1 MLRVKPFAALRPL
14 PDLASH
20 VASVP
25 YDVVNTAEARAL
37 ADGNEHSFLHVIR
50 PDIDLPDGTDQG
62 DDVMFNK
69 ARTNFASMR
78 DEGVFDRDELPK
90 FYLYRQSMEL
100 LGEQV
105 SQTGVVACCHI
116 EDYTN
121 NLIKKHEKTRKAKE
135 DQRTRHVLEL
145 RANAEPVFFMHR
157 DDGTI
162 GARIGRD
169 TQGEP
174 LYDFVA
180 PDGVRHSI
188 WIAPE
193 TAPYADAYA
202 ALDAAYVADGHHRT
216 ASAARA
222 GAELRSQNAA
232 HTGEEEYNWFLAVLF
247 PSSDLSILPYH
258 RVVKDLHGLDASAF
272 LTRLGDVGEVTPSNA
287 EEAASIDIG
296 GVCVY
301 TAGSWHKLTFP
312 SESIPANDPIA
323 SLDYVVLSERVLEPI
338 LGIGDVRT
346 DERIDFVG
354 GIRGPKELERRVD
367 SGELAVGFAMPPV
380 TVQQIMDVADAG
392 EIMPPKCTWFEPKLR
407 SGLLIHLLD

>member
-1 MLRVKPFAALRPL
+1 MLRVKPFTALRPV
-14 PDLASH
+14 PDLAAS

-50 PDIDLPDGTDQG
+50 PDIDLPNGTDQS

-69 ARTNFASMR
+69 ARTNFAAMR
-78 DEGVFDRDELPK
+78 AQGVFDRDELPK
-90 FYLYRQSMEL
+90 IYLYRQSMEL
-100 LGEQV
+100 LGTQV

-145 RANAEPVFFMHR
+145 NANAEPVFFMHR
-157 DDGTI
+157 GERTLESLI
-162 GARIGRD
+162 ERD
-169 TQGEP
+169 AQGEP
-174 LYDFVA
+174 IYDFVA
-180 PDGVRHSI
+180 PDGVRHTV
-188 WIAPE
+188 WIAPAS
-193 TAPYADAYA
+193 APYVDAYA
-202 ALDAAYVADGHHRT
+202 KLDAAYVADGHHRT

-222 GAELRSQNAA
+222 GAELRAENAA

-247 PSSDLSILPYH
+247 PSDELSILPYH
-258 RVVKDLHGLDASAF
+258 RVVKDLHGLDAGAF
-272 LTRLGDVGEVTPSNA
+272 ITRLADVGEVTPSNA
-287 EEAASIDIG
+287 EEAASVELG
-296 GVCVY
+296 SVCVY
-301 TAGSWHKLTFP
+301 AADSWHKLTFP
-312 SESIPANDPIA
+312 AESIPASDPIA
-323 SLDYVVLSERVLEPI
+323 SLDYVVLSERVLEPV

-367 SGELAVGFAMPPV
+367 SGEVAVGFAMAPV